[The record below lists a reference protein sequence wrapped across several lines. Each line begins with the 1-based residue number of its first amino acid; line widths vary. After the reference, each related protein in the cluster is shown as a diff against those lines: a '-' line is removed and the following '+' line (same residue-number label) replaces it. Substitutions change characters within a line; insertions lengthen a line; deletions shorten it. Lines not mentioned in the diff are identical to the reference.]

1 MAGVACVSSRGGC
14 ATPAGIKP
22 TVAACTPDR
31 GPRPNR
37 GRAPGCP
44 SHPRHGVSCTI
55 PHAGPCAT
63 PFGPHFVTQQ
73 DACTRVDDCEG
84 GFVRPHNVHCPVT
97 PWLKH
102 HHVTLVEAAPSYGLA
117 VLNWRQSLP
126 WYSTRPAE
134 AVLLR
139 QWSSPHFAKQLIR
152 LHGGVAP
159 NPRPS
164 TRVGLRNT

>member
-1 MAGVACVSSRGGC
+1 MR
-14 ATPAGIKP
+14 
-22 TVAACTPDR
+22 D
-31 GPRPNR
+31 PRR
-37 GRAPGCP
+37 YQTYCRCL
-44 SHPRHGVSCTI
+44 HPRQRATAQQRPGSGLPIPPTPRGVVHHTACWTVR
-55 PHAGPCAT
+55 H